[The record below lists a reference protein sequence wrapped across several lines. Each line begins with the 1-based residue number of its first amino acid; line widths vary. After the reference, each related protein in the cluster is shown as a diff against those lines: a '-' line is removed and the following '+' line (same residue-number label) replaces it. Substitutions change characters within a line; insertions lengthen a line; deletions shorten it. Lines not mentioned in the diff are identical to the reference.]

1 MTPDLLIANCALLAN
16 PQDGTI
22 IPSGYIAIKGA
33 HISAIGPMT
42 DCPPVDSWTVLD
54 ASGQLAMSGLVNG
67 HCHAPMTLFRGL
79 ADDLSLSEWLQ
90 EYIFP
95 AEARYVHPEM
105 VYWCSKLAA
114 AEMLLS
120 GTTTVAD
127 GYFHEGEVARACAE
141 TGLRC
146 VAAQGIIDF
155 PAPGVS
161 DPQKNIAHA
170 ENYLSQWQQANPL
183 ITPAVFAHA
192 PYTCSAATLRD
203 AKELARRYEVPFFIH
218 VSETREEI
226 SLIPDPA
233 GPTPVRHLEQL
244 GLLDRDTVCVHGV
257 WCDEEDLDILART
270 KAAVIVCPQSHL
282 KLASGMA
289 PLQTMLARGI
299 RVGLGTDGAASNNSL
314 DMFREMDLAAK
325 VQKVAHLDPVAVP
338 AGTMLDIATRGTADA
353 IGLGG
358 QTGRLAPGALA
369 DIVLLDLNAAH
380 LQPFHSISH
389 LVYAAGAADVR
400 NVLVHGRIV
409 VKDRAL
415 LTVDLKETMDQVREL
430 AAKVVRNL
438 SRRALGHQ

>member
-1 MTPDLLIANCALLAN
+1 MTPDLVITNCALLAN
-16 PQDGTI
+16 PLDGTI
-22 IPSGYIAIKGA
+22 IPAGFIAINGP
-33 HISAIGPMT
+33 HISAIGPMSG
-42 DCPPVDSWTVLD
+42 CPPVDKGTVLD
-54 ASGQLAMSGLVNG
+54 ASGQMAMSGLVNG

-79 ADDLSLSEWLQ
+79 ADDLSLSAWLQ

-127 GYFHEGEVARACAE
+127 GYFYEGEVARACAE
-141 TGLRC
+141 TGIRC
-146 VAAQGIIDF
+146 VAAQGIVDF

-161 DPQKNIAHA
+161 DPKRNIEYA
-170 ENYLSQWQQANPL
+170 EQHLMQWRHTNPL
-183 ITPAVFAHA
+183 TTPAVFAHA
-192 PYTCSAATLRD
+192 PYTCSAATLRG
-203 AKELARRYEVPFFIH
+203 AKELARQYEAPFFIH

-233 GPTPVRHLEQL
+233 GTTPIRHLEQL

-257 WCDEEDLDILART
+257 WCDEQDLDILART
-270 KAAVIVCPQSHL
+270 EAAVIVCPQSHL

-289 PLQTMLARGI
+289 PLQAMLARGI

-314 DMFREMDLAAK
+314 NMFREMDLAAK
-325 VQKVAHLDPVAVP
+325 VQKVAHLDPVAVR
-338 AGTMLDIATRGTADA
+338 ASAILDIASRGTADA
-353 IGLGG
+353 IGLDG

-369 DIVLLDLNAAH
+369 DIVLLDLNAAR
-380 LQPFHSISH
+380 LQPFHSVSH

-400 NVLVHGRIV
+400 TVIVHGRIV
-409 VKDRAL
+409 VKDRTL
-415 LTVDLKETMDQVREL
+415 LTIDLKETMEQVREL
-430 AAKVVRNL
+430 AAKV
-438 SRRALGHQ
+438 SRG